1 MKRTKRNTR
10 TIGTTERARTNDG
23 LSLRFGGYRTFLH
36 VCMFTLGA
44 GHTNLT
50 HGGECRRWSGSE
62 ERMTGMEHK
71 HTIPTYALEAQPRP
85 GARETRMRPPRAEN
99 PMRNE
104 RGEQA

>member
-1 MKRTKRNTR
+1 
-10 TIGTTERARTNDG
+10 
-23 LSLRFGGYRTFLH
+23 
-36 VCMFTLGA
+36 
-44 GHTNLT
+44 
-50 HGGECRRWSGSE
+50 
-62 ERMTGMEHK
+62 MEGK